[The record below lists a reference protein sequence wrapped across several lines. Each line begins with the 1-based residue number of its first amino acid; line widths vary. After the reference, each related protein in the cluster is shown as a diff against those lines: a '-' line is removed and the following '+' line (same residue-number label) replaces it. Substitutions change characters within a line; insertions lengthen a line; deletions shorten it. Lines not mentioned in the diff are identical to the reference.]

1 MYKHSFEKL
10 EVWQDSIDLVEVV
23 YKITESFPV
32 DERFGLTNQMR
43 RCSVSISS
51 NLAEGTSR
59 ITQKD
64 KSHFSTITFSSAMEL
79 LNQIIISKRL
89 NFIDGDIYKKLRAHL
104 LMISNKINALKNAQL
119 KK

>member
-32 DERFGLTNQMR
+32 AERFGLTNQMR
-43 RCSVSISS
+43 RSSVSISS

-59 ITQKD
+59 ITQKINLG
-64 KSHFSTITFSSAMEL
+64 FQQL
-79 LNQIIISKRL
+79 
-89 NFIDGDIYKKLRAHL
+89 HL
-104 LMISNKINALKNAQL
+104 ARQWNC
-119 KK
+119 

>member
-1 MYKHSFEKL
+1 MYRHSFEKL
-10 EVWQDSIDLVEVV
+10 EVWQDSIDLVEGI
-23 YKITESFPV
+23 YKITESFLV
-32 DERFGLTNQMR
+32 DECFGLTNQMR

-64 KSHFSTITFSSAMEL
+64 KAHFSTIAFSSTMEL

-89 NFIDGDIYKKLRAHL
+89 NFIDNDTYEKLRAHL
-104 LMISNKINALKNAQL
+104 LMISNKINALRNAQL
-119 KK
+119 NS

>member
-10 EVWQDSIDLVEVV
+10 EVWQDAINLVEDV

-43 RCSVSISS
+43 RCAVSISS

-64 KSHFSTITFSSAMEL
+64 KAHFSTIAFSSTMEL

-89 NFIDGDIYKKLRAHL
+89 NLIDDVAYEKLRAHL
-104 LMISNKINALKNAQL
+104 LMISNKINALRKAQF